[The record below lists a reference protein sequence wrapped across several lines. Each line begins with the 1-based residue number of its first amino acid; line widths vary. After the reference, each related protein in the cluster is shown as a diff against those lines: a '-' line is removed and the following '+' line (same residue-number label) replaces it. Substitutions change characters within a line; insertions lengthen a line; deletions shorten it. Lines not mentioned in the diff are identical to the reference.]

1 MGRQIGDSGVDRHQD
16 RAREVAA
23 ASDHAGVTAGL
34 LGGTGR
40 FSSTFYLFDDPA
52 VAYLD
57 TDELVHFGFY
67 NEMKGVGIGEPDD
80 TYVPDKSGVTIVL
93 VTDRRV
99 LALVG
104 REEGDHEVSLH
115 YDTVT
120 GARFE
125 VGDLHDR
132 LVIETVSDT
141 YHCWIN
147 SRFGPDD
154 LEAAVSCIRERMA
167 DPHDLSVELGTG
179 TDGHADDDGVVS
191 DGGSRADDTDS
202 SSTGI
207 TGTDAAGPGAS
218 STETLTTRDTVGE
231 SEDDPLDR
239 IEKLHSLKE
248 AGAITAEEYER
259 KKSELLDRV

>member
-1 MGRQIGDSGVDRHQD
+1 MGGHIYDSGGDGYQD

-57 TDELVHFGFY
+57 ADELVHFGFY
-67 NEMKGVGIGEPDD
+67 NEMKGVGIGEQDD
-80 TYVPDKSGVTIVL
+80 TYVPDTRGVTIVL

-104 REEGDHEVSLH
+104 REEGDHEASLH

-120 GARFE
+120 DARFE

-132 LVIETVSDT
+132 LVVETVSDT

-154 LEAAVSCIRERMA
+154 LERAVSCIRERMA
-167 DPHDLSVELGTG
+167 DPHDLSSEPAGDAG
-179 TDGHADDDGVVS
+179 GVAS
-191 DGGSRADDTDS
+191 DGGTRADDGDS
-202 SSTGI
+202 RTSDPAVGRS
-207 TGTDAAGPGAS
+207 AGGDGSPNVDPS
-218 STETLTTRDTVGE
+218 DRDPADGDE
-231 SEDDPLDR
+231 EDPLDR

-259 KKSELLDRV
+259 KKTELLDRV